1 MKKTKR
7 AKKSRTWVIK
17 QHRDQFFKKA
27 KVLGYKSRA
36 AFKLIELNKKF
47 NFIKKNSNLLDVG
60 SAPGGWSQ
68 VASKIIT
75 NGKILAVDI
84 TPMEKI
90 DNVIF
95 LNNNFL
101 EEKTQENILKIF
113 ETKIDVV
120 ISDMAENTTGNK
132 SVDSIRTNNLCSE
145 VISFSLK
152 ILNSKGTLICKLF
165 MGEDFLE
172 VKNKAK
178 SNFKK
183 VDFFKPESSRNES
196 KETYIICS
204 ALKTLMKSKL
214 CMFLLIHFYLI
225 QV

>member
-47 NFIKKNSNLLDVG
+47 NFIKKNSNLLDIG
-60 SAPGGWSQ
+60 STPGGWSQ

-84 TPMEKI
+84 TPMEKLE
-90 DNVIF
+90 NVVF
-95 LNNNFL
+95 LNDDFL
-101 EEKTQENILKIF
+101 EEKTQEKILNIFK
-113 ETKIDVV
+113 TKIDVV

-145 VISFSLK
+145 VINFSLK
-152 ILNSKGTLICKLF
+152 TLAQKGTLICKLF

-172 VKNKAK
+172 VKNLAK
-178 SNFKK
+178 INFKK
-183 VDFFKPESSRNES
+183 VDFFKPESSRRES

-204 ALKTLMKSKL
+204 LLKTL
-214 CMFLLIHFYLI
+214 
-225 QV
+225 

>member
-47 NFIKKNSNLLDVG
+47 NFIKKNSNLLDIG

-75 NGKILAVDI
+75 NGKILAIDI
-84 TPMEKI
+84 SSMQKVEK
-90 DNVIF
+90 VIF
-95 LNNNFL
+95 FKNDFL
-101 EEKTQENILKIF
+101 KKEAQTQILDTF
-113 ETKIDVV
+113 ATKIDVI

-132 SVDSIRTNNLCSE
+132 SVDSIRTNNLCST
-145 VISFSLK
+145 VINFSLK
-152 ILNSKGTLICKLF
+152 TLDKKGTLICKLF

-172 VKNKAK
+172 VKNLAK
-178 SNFKK
+178 NNFKK
-183 VDFFKPESSRNES
+183 VDFFKPESSRSES

-204 ALKTLMKSKL
+204 LLKTL
-214 CMFLLIHFYLI
+214 
-225 QV
+225 

>member
-1 MKKTKR
+1 MKKSKR

-36 AFKLIELNKKF
+36 AFKLLEINKKF

-68 VASKIIT
+68 VASKTIT
-75 NGKILAVDI
+75 NGKIIAVDV

-90 DNVIF
+90 ENVIF
-95 LNNNFL
+95 FNSNFL
-101 EEKTQENILKIF
+101 KQETQVKIF
-113 ETKIDVV
+113 NSFGAKIDIIV
-120 ISDMAENTTGNK
+120 SDMAENTTGNK
-132 SVDSIRTNNLCSE
+132 SVDSIRTNNLCST
-145 VISFSLK
+145 VIHFALK
-152 ILNSKGTLICKLF
+152 TLNNKGTLVCKLF

-172 VKNKAK
+172 VKNLAK
-178 SNFKK
+178 NNFKK
-183 VDFFKPESSRNES
+183 VDFFKPESSRSES

-204 ALKTLMKSKL
+204 LLKTL
-214 CMFLLIHFYLI
+214 
-225 QV
+225 

>member
-36 AFKLIELNKKF
+36 AFKLIELNQKF
-47 NFIKKNSNLLDVG
+47 NFIKKNSNLLDIG
-60 SAPGGWSQ
+60 STPGGWSQ

-75 NGKILAVDI
+75 NGKILAIDI

-90 DNVIF
+90 SNVQF
-95 LNNNFL
+95 LNNNFSDDQIQD
-101 EEKTQENILKIF
+101 KILKF
-113 ETKIDVV
+113 FNDKIDVIV
-120 ISDMAENTTGNK
+120 SDMAENTTGNK
-132 SVDSIRTNNLCSE
+132 TVDSIRTNSLCAD
-145 VISFSLK
+145 VINFSLK
-152 ILNSKGTLICKLF
+152 ALTKKGSLICKLF

-172 VKNKAK
+172 VKNLAK
-178 SNFKK
+178 KNFTN
-183 VDFFKPESSRNES
+183 VDFFKPESSRSES

-204 ALKTLMKSKL
+204 ALKTL
-214 CMFLLIHFYLI
+214 
-225 QV
+225 

>member
-47 NFIKKNSNLLDVG
+47 KFIKKNSNLLDIG
-60 SAPGGWSQ
+60 STPGGWSQ

-84 TPMEKI
+84 VPMEKLN
-90 DNVIF
+90 NVIF
-95 LNNNFL
+95 LNNDFSDD
-101 EEKTQENILKIF
+101 KTQDIILKTF
-113 ETKIDVV
+113 KDKIDVIV
-120 ISDMAENTTGNK
+120 SDMAENTTGNK
-132 SVDSIRTNNLCSE
+132 TVDSIRTNSLCAD
-145 VISFSLK
+145 VINFSIK
-152 ILNSKGTLICKLF
+152 GLNKKGSLVCKLF

-172 VKNKAK
+172 VKNLAK
-178 SNFKK
+178 KNFKN
-183 VDFFKPESSRNES
+183 VDFFKPESSRSES

-204 ALKTLMKSKL
+204 LLKTL
-214 CMFLLIHFYLI
+214 
-225 QV
+225 

>member
-1 MKKTKR
+1 MKKSKR

-36 AFKLIELNKKF
+36 AFKLLELNKKF
-47 NFIKKNSNLLDVG
+47 NFIKKNSNLLDIG
-60 SAPGGWSQ
+60 STPGGWSQ
-68 VASKIIT
+68 VVSKIIT

-90 DNVIF
+90 KNVVF
-95 LNNNFL
+95 FKNDFL
-101 EEKTQENILKIF
+101 EKKTQEKILNTF
-113 ETKIDVV
+113 GTKIDVI

-132 SVDSIRTNNLCSE
+132 SVDSIRTNNLCST
-145 VISFSLK
+145 VIHFSLK
-152 ILNSKGTLICKLF
+152 TLNVKGTLICKLF

-172 VKNKAK
+172 VKNLAK
-178 SNFKK
+178 NNFKK
-183 VDFFKPESSRNES
+183 VDFFKPESSRSES

-204 ALKTLMKSKL
+204 SLKS
-214 CMFLLIHFYLI
+214 F
-225 QV
+225 

>member
-27 KVLGYKSRA
+27 KVLGYRSRA
-36 AFKLIELNKKF
+36 SFKLIELNKKF
-47 NFIKKNSNLLDVG
+47 NFIKKNSYLLDIG

-75 NGKILAVDI
+75 NGKIIAIDVL
-84 TPMEKI
+84 PMQTINNVTFLNSNFLDEKI
-90 DNVIF
+90 
-95 LNNNFL
+95 
-101 EEKTQENILKIF
+101 QRKIKNMF
-113 ETKIDVV
+113 NTKIDVV

-145 VISFSLK
+145 VINFSLK
-152 ILNSKGTLICKLF
+152 TLNQKGTLICKLF
-165 MGEDFLE
+165 MGEDFLK
-172 VKNKAK
+172 VKNLAK
-178 SNFKK
+178 INFKK
-183 VDFFKPESSRNES
+183 VDFFKPESSRRES

-204 ALKTLMKSKL
+204 LLKTL
-214 CMFLLIHFYLI
+214 
-225 QV
+225 

>member
-47 NFIKKNSNLLDVG
+47 NFIKKNSNLLDIG
-60 SAPGGWSQ
+60 STPGGWSQ

-95 LNNNFL
+95 LKNDFSDDKIQ
-101 EEKTQENILKIF
+101 EKILKTF
-113 ETKIDVV
+113 KDKIDVIV
-120 ISDMAENTTGNK
+120 SDMAENTTGNK
-132 SVDSIRTNNLCSE
+132 TIDSIRTNGLCVD
-145 VISFSLK
+145 VINFSLK
-152 ILNSKGTLICKLF
+152 ALTKKGSLVCKLF

-172 VKNKAK
+172 VKNLAK
-178 SNFKK
+178 KNFKN
-183 VDFFKPESSRNES
+183 VYFFKPESSRSES

-204 ALKTLMKSKL
+204 LLKTL
-214 CMFLLIHFYLI
+214 
-225 QV
+225 

>member
-47 NFIKKNSNLLDVG
+47 NFIKKNSNLLDIG
-60 SAPGGWSQ
+60 STPGGWSQ

-75 NGKILAVDI
+75 NGSIIAVDI
-84 TPMEKI
+84 IPMEKL

-95 LNNNFL
+95 LNSDFSDQ
-101 EEKTQENILKIF
+101 KVQDKILKTF
-113 ETKIDVV
+113 NGKIDII

-132 SVDSIRTNNLCSE
+132 TIDSIRTNSLCTD
-145 VISFSLK
+145 VINFSLK
-152 ILNSKGTLICKLF
+152 VLTNKGSLVCKLF

-172 VKNKAK
+172 VKNLAK
-178 SNFKK
+178 ENFKN
-183 VDFFKPESSRNES
+183 VDFFKPESSRSES

-204 ALKTLMKSKL
+204 SVKAL
-214 CMFLLIHFYLI
+214 
-225 QV
+225 

>member
-1 MKKTKR
+1 MKKSKR

-27 KVLGYKSRA
+27 KVLGYRSRA
-36 AFKLIELNKKF
+36 AFKLLELNKKF
-47 NFIKKNSNLLDVG
+47 NFIKKNSNLLDIG

-75 NGKILAVDI
+75 SGKILAVDLK
-84 TPMEKI
+84 PMEEIENIIFFKNDFSEENTQKKILNIFNSKI
-90 DNVIF
+90 DI
-95 LNNNFL
+95 
-101 EEKTQENILKIF
+101 I
-113 ETKIDVV
+113 

-132 SVDSIRTNNLCSE
+132 SVDSIRTNNLCSM
-145 VISFSLK
+145 VINFSLK
-152 ILNSKGTLICKLF
+152 TLNQKGTLICKLF

-172 VKNKAK
+172 VKNLAK
-178 SNFKK
+178 NNFKK

-204 ALKTLMKSKL
+204 LLKTL
-214 CMFLLIHFYLI
+214 
-225 QV
+225 

>member
-1 MKKTKR
+1 MKKSKR

-27 KVLGYKSRA
+27 KVLGYRSRA

-47 NFIKKNSNLLDVG
+47 DFIKKNSNLLDIG

-84 TPMEKI
+84 IPMQKI
-90 DNVIF
+90 ENILF
-95 LNNNFL
+95 FKNNFL
-101 EEKTQENILKIF
+101 QKETQAKIF
-113 ETKIDVV
+113 STFGKKIDVI

-132 SVDSIRTNNLCSE
+132 SLDSIRTNNLCSE
-145 VISFSLK
+145 VINFSLK
-152 ILNSKGTLICKLF
+152 VLNQNGTLICKLF

-172 VKNKAK
+172 VKSLAK
-178 SNFKK
+178 NSFKK
-183 VDFFKPESSRNES
+183 VDFFKPESSRSES

-204 ALKTLMKSKL
+204 LLKTL
-214 CMFLLIHFYLI
+214 
-225 QV
+225 

>member
-47 NFIKKNSNLLDVG
+47 NFIKKNSYLLDIG
-60 SAPGGWSQ
+60 STPGGWSQ
-68 VASKIIT
+68 IASKIIT

-95 LNNNFL
+95 LNNDFL
-101 EEKTQENILKIF
+101 EKETQQKILNVF
-113 ETKIDVV
+113 NAKIDII

-145 VISFSLK
+145 VINFSLK
-152 ILNSKGTLICKLF
+152 MLNPKGTLVCKLF

-172 VKNKAK
+172 VKNLAK
-178 SNFKK
+178 NNFKK

-204 ALKTLMKSKL
+204 ALKAL
-214 CMFLLIHFYLI
+214 
-225 QV
+225 

>member
-47 NFIKKNSNLLDVG
+47 DFIKKNSNLLDIG
-60 SAPGGWSQ
+60 STPGGWSQ
-68 VASKIIT
+68 IASKIIT

-84 TPMEKI
+84 TPMEKL

-95 LNNNFL
+95 FNDDFS
-101 EEKTQENILKIF
+101 EEKTKDKIF
-113 ETKIDVV
+113 KIFNDKIDVIV
-120 ISDMAENTTGNK
+120 SDMAENTTGNK
-132 SVDSIRTNNLCSE
+132 TVDSIRTNSLCSD
-145 VISFSLK
+145 VINFSLK
-152 ILNSKGTLICKLF
+152 MLTNKGSLVCKLF

-172 VKNKAK
+172 VKNLAK
-178 SNFKK
+178 KNFKN
-183 VDFFKPESSRNES
+183 VDFFKPESSRSES

-204 ALKTLMKSKL
+204 LLKTL
-214 CMFLLIHFYLI
+214 
-225 QV
+225 

>member
-7 AKKSRTWVIK
+7 SKKSRTWVIK

-47 NFIKKNSNLLDVG
+47 NFIKKNSYLLDIG
-60 SAPGGWSQ
+60 STPGGWSQ
-68 VASKIIT
+68 IASKIIT

-95 LNNNFL
+95 LNNDFL
-101 EEKTQENILKIF
+101 EKETQQKILNVF
-113 ETKIDVV
+113 NAKIDII

-145 VISFSLK
+145 VINFSLK
-152 ILNSKGTLICKLF
+152 MLNPKGTLVCKLF

-172 VKNKAK
+172 VKNLAK

-204 ALKTLMKSKL
+204 ALKAL
-214 CMFLLIHFYLI
+214 
-225 QV
+225 